1 MDDQNLILRTVI
13 QDDYKLEKLNLLHHT
28 LAENVRKGWFQFLLL
43 RKISDILFSI
53 NSILKP
59 NQLQKTQESIL
70 MEQEKSNAASMGART
85 PSGRSK
91 SKGDSD
97 WLKWTKS
104 RSRLYNENSV
114 RRFVVPPDRYAWTI
128 SFKDYK
134 PVNFTDKSIAG
145 VKGSPPPP
153 FADPANPNEVPLN
166 KWDKTKE
173 QNRMTHQSQHGYVIE
188 NGYPLI
194 PIGRTGITGRGLLA
208 QWGPNHAVD
217 PIITRFKKSNG
228 VKTNVLE
235 WIAIQRAD
243 TGEWSIPGGIIRD
256 REAAY
261 DGNDVKIKSSC
272 LIRIVT
278 SKIFGASSSEER
290 FHFSQKRFFN
300 TMS

>member
-1 MDDQNLILRTVI
+1 MFERSVSKLIPSNRFCAK
-13 QDDYKLEKLNLLHHT
+13 Y
-28 LAENVRKGWFQFLLL
+28 
-43 RKISDILFSI
+43 
-53 NSILKP
+53 LKP
-59 NQLQKTQESIL
+59 TKLQKTQETIL
-70 MEQEKSNAASMGART
+70 VEQEKSSAVTMGTRT
-85 PSGRSK
+85 PSGTLRSK
-91 SKGDSD
+91 PKGDSD

-128 SFKDYK
+128 AFKDYK

-145 VKGSPPPP
+145 DKGSPPPP
-153 FADPANPNEVPLN
+153 FADPADPTEVPLN
-166 KWDKTKE
+166 QWDKPKE
-173 QNRMTHQSQHGYVIE
+173 QNRMTHQSQNGYVIE

-217 PIITRFKKSNG
+217 PIITRFKKNNG

-261 DGNDVKIKSSC
+261 DGNDVKIKASC
-272 LIRIVT
+272 LIRIVA
-278 SKIFGASSSEER
+278 SKIFGASSSEAEKAR
-290 FHFSQKRFFN
+290 QEQLKEKLKSFFDYSN
-300 TMS
+300 SNILYRVS

>member
-1 MDDQNLILRTVI
+1 MVSNFTADT
-13 QDDYKLEKLNLLHHT
+13 KLP
-28 LAENVRKGWFQFLLL
+28 
-43 RKISDILFSI
+43 KIIS
-53 NSILKP
+53 KP
-59 NQLQKTQESIL
+59 TKLQKTQESIL
-70 MEQEKSNAASMGART
+70 VEQEKSTAATTGMRT
-85 PSGRSK
+85 PSGTLRSK
-91 SKGDSD
+91 TKGDSD

-114 RRFVVPPDRYAWTI
+114 RRFVVPPDRYAWTV

-145 VKGSPPPP
+145 VKGSPPPS

-173 QNRMTHQSQHGYVIE
+173 QNRMTLQSQLKNHGYVIE

-194 PIGRTGITGRGLLA
+194 PIGRTGIIGRGLLA

-217 PIITRFKKSNG
+217 PIITRFKKNNG

-235 WIAIQRAD
+235 WIAIQRAE

-256 REAAY
+256 REAAF
-261 DGNDVKIKSSC
+261 DGNDVKIKASC
-272 LIRIVT
+272 LIRIVA

-290 FHFSQKRFFN
+290 FHFSKN
-300 TMS
+300 